1 MQKNARYGHSSAIEN
16 PKTENMS
23 NKLIA
28 FRLKKEGKS
37 YGVIAKILRI
47 SKSTAFAYV
56 QEMNTASANL
66 KEKKGAA
73 LLNPIPK
80 VNTSSA
86 TLQQQLG
93 QISKEHAI
101 NTKQLDELETPI
113 LEPLRLKEFTGD
125 ELIQKEFECLA
136 FEGKFLELIGKP
148 SRVFSGIIWGMPK
161 GGKSNFALRFADYL
175 QEYFGQVL
183 YVAAEEGESVTLQE
197 KFKDID
203 GSKVTVIETRDRD
216 KIRAF
221 LQQRQEFG
229 FIFIDSINNAG
240 IDNDFLELLKEENK
254 NRSFISIVQA
264 TKSGKFKGDQALTH
278 NCDFIITV
286 DKGVASH
293 QGRFNIASE
302 INIFEDGALYQ
313 KNPVQQTKDW
323 EKQKIIQG
331 EQDKIST
338 NSLKENRPEEPGAE
352 QEQRKYIL
360 PTLEEFQKK
369 FAERRLQGLGNQST
383 RPQNSQAVIK
393 RAIEQLPPL
402 NAEQAGK
409 LLLGIGAGLLFIGIY
424 EYYQD
429 YQNKK
434 IS

>member
-1 MQKNARYGHSSAIEN
+1 
-16 PKTENMS
+16 MS
-23 NKLIA
+23 VKLIA
-28 FRLKKEGKS
+28 FRLKKQGKS
-37 YGVIAKILRI
+37 FGEIAKTLSI
-47 SKSTAFAYV
+47 SKTTAFEYV
-56 QEMNTASANL
+56 KEMNLALEQNKRLQSLKDADATTASNPKAQLAPNQHESKNSL
-66 KEKKGAA
+66 SGDIMSSVP
-73 LLNPIPK
+73 LNSTNPLTESTEPK
-80 VNTSSA
+80 LEQ
-86 TLQQQLG
+86 LQ
-93 QISKEHAI
+93 
-101 NTKQLDELETPI
+101 
-113 LEPLRLKEFTGD
+113 LKEFTGD
-125 ELIQKEFECLA
+125 DLIKKEFECLA

-240 IDNDFLELLKEENK
+240 IDNDFLELLKGENQ

-293 QGRFNIASE
+293 QGRFNVASE

-313 KNPVQQTKDW
+313 KNPVQKVKETAKATAPTEKKSDATPETNTLNGKPAASIEDLQKEIWLDNYMKAIREKAAKTTLPNNPPTKPLPLAPTPKRN
-323 EKQKIIQG
+323 ELQM
-331 EQDKIST
+331 
-338 NSLKENRPEEPGAE
+338 
-352 QEQRKYIL
+352 
-360 PTLEEFQKK
+360 PTLSKE
-369 FAERRLQGLGNQST
+369 G
-383 RPQNSQAVIK
+383 VIK
-393 RAIEQLPPL
+393 
-402 NAEQAGK
+402 
-409 LLLGIGAGLLFIGIY
+409 LGIGAFFGFLAIRVY
-424 EYYQD
+424 ELIQE
-429 YQNKK
+429 QNEKNTK
-434 IS
+434 QVKGK